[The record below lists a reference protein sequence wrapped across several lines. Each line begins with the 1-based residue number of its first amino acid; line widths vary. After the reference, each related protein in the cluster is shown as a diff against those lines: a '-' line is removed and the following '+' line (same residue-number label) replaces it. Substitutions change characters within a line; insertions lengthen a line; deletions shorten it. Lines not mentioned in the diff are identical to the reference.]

1 MFDYNNPYSGMQMP
15 MNNFGYPNNFQPRQ
29 TQQFQMPMQNTNK
42 IFVSGID
49 EVKMRMLSPN
59 SDFIFLDNEKSILY
73 QKTVDSSGHFEVKAF
88 DIVEHK
94 ESTGHMES
102 LEYVSKKDF
111 EDLKSEFKALYDKV
125 NGGQING

>member
-1 MFDYNNPYSGMQMP
+1 MFDYNNPYSSMQMP

-29 TQQFQMPMQNTNK
+29 IQQSQMPMQNTNK

-94 ESTGHMES
+94 ESPERIES
-102 LEYVSKKDF
+102 SGYVSKKDF
-111 EDLKSEFKALYDKV
+111 EDLKSEFKALYDRV